1 MKQLVKHVML
11 STVLMIQSSTALM
24 AQSNGASSANNYES
38 MLLNLDLQKAIEI
51 AVAENPTIKV
61 ADKEIELKKIADTE
75 AWQALLPSFDATL
88 AAQHSIKVAE
98 MRTSMGTFKM
108 GMDGT
113 TTATGGITMTL
124 PIFAPTVYQNMKLTK
139 QDIELAQEAARGS
152 RLDLVNQVK
161 KAYYSALLAQDSYE
175 VILRSYNVAKENFE
189 VVDKKFSVGKVSEYD
204 KLSAEVQMRSMSSA
218 VTSAETGVKLAN
230 LRLKVLMGVTADVNI
245 KINDSL
251 KSYESKLT
259 LPAEF
264 SSDEVENNTN
274 IRQLDMNMGKL
285 ERARKILQTNFMPTV
300 GAQLTGQYQSMSNT
314 NWNFFDYKYSP
325 SITFALSVSIPIY
338 HASTYTKLKSNK
350 LQLSQLTDTRL
361 NTRNQ
366 LNMAA
371 QSYRQNMIST
381 VAKLESDRQA
391 VTQANKA
398 VDISA
403 KRYDVGRGTILE
415 LNQSETALTQ
425 AELTLDQSIYD
436 YLTNKADFDYTL
448 GRE

>member
-1 MKQLVKHVML
+1 MMFSAVA
-11 STVLMIQSSTALM
+11 IFASSTALM
-24 AQSNGASSANNYES
+24 AQVSEPASTNYDNV
-38 MLLNLDLQKAIEI
+38 LLNLNLEKAIEI
-51 AVAENPTIKV
+51 AIAENPTIKV

-75 AWQALLPSFDATL
+75 AWQALLPTVDASL
-88 AAQHSIKVAE
+88 ALQHSIKVAE
-98 MRTSMGTFKM
+98 IKTSMGKFKM
-108 GMDGT
+108 GMDGS
-113 TTATGGITMTL
+113 TTATGGITANIPL
-124 PIFAPTVYQNMKLTK
+124 FAPAVYQNMKLTK

-152 RLDLVNQVK
+152 RLDLINQVK

-175 VILRSYNVAKENFE
+175 VIQRSYKVAKENYE

-204 KLSAEVQMRSMSSA
+204 KISAEVQMRSMSSA
-218 VTSAETGVKLAN
+218 VVSAQNGVKLAN
-230 LRLKVLMGVTADVNI
+230 LRLKVLMGINSTIDV

-251 KSYESKLT
+251 KAYESKLT
-259 LPAEF
+259 LPADYV
-264 SSDEVENNTN
+264 SDEVDNNTN
-274 IRQLDMNMGKL
+274 LRQIDMNMGKL
-285 ERARKILQTNFMPTV
+285 ERARKVIQTNFMPTV
-300 GAQLTGQYQSMSNT
+300 GAQLQGQYQSMSNE
-314 NWNFFDYKYSP
+314 NWNFFKYEFSP
-325 SITFALSVSIPIY
+325 SITFALSVNIPIY
-338 HASTYTKLKSNK
+338 HASTFTKLKTNK
-350 LQLSQLTDTRL
+350 LQLNQLIDTRQD
-361 NTRNQ
+361 TKNQ